1 MKKKAMS
8 SKNALPAITL
18 NRSLNLLAQQLG
30 YYVEVLRT
38 AEAKQ
43 QTLSVD

>member
-8 SKNALPAITL
+8 PKNALPAITL
-18 NRSLNLLAQQLG
+18 NQSLSLLAQQLG
-30 YYVEVLRT
+30 YYVEALRT